1 MVAKADNISQL
12 SIYLIDFSDIPSIY
26 GFTKDM
32 VVRFPRICWFNL
44 WFEGRSEIV
53 SFLDD

>member
-32 VVRFPRICWFNL
+32 VVRFPRIGWFNL

-53 SFLDD
+53 SFSDD